1 MDVILYSAKGSNS
14 SERVEWVLN
23 YKQITYQRIEVGNE
37 ALAGSYL
44 NINPFGY
51 VHCQWMARSSQS
63 PWLLLSTLK
72 KVATIGLCS
81 GERAAKEPMFD
92 EYASTLMPVFI
103 HRKIEQS

>member
-1 MDVILYSAKGSNS
+1 MASLASHLLIEQSILGRNMDVILYSAKGSNS

-51 VHCQWMARSSQS
+51 VPA
-63 PWLLLSTLK
+63 LS
-72 KVATIGLCS
+72 VD
-81 GERAAKEPMFD
+81 GEIF
-92 EYASTLMPVFI
+92 S
-103 HRKIEQS
+103 